1 MRRISLYLK
10 NNYIKIIFIIF
21 LSLLIDNLFIL
32 KINNP
37 PAWDQGYHL
46 SNVFKM
52 YNILDFRNLNFY
64 NQSNLLLDITDS
76 YRGPLT
82 YFLSAIFLKIFNNSY
97 YFAYLSNQVFNLI
110 CIFSLFHLGKI
121 FRNSA
126 TGIWASVIFTF
137 STLIINQRADYLID
151 LSLTSFSTLNLL
163 FITKWYFDKKKNSK
177 FSILSGISLGLVF
190 LTKPTGIVLFLI
202 PLCTIILK
210 RHNIKNNFIS
220 NTYEI
225 IFFIIPF
232 ILVIFPWFSRHWLT
246 ISTSTIN
253 AWNWGIN
260 YQDGFEKKSLKN
272 WLFYFYKFPEIFGEI
287 NFSIISLIY
296 LFERLIQ
303 KNLFR
308 IKVINIRKINFWF
321 LIYLLN
327 CYLIVSIMST
337 KDIRFIMPLYPI
349 ICIYLADFI
358 CTKNINNFSA
368 KNKKLILAF
377 SLCLSFIFN
386 KGSNLFILGSEK
398 ITIWPH
404 SEVMEEIKNQNINLH
419 STLAVLPDTGEVN
432 TFNLEAEAARQG
444 EYVSVR
450 QVISNIETYK
460 KDLEYFDW
468 FLAKT
473 GSQGIMSSESKDLLN
488 QYLLKNNSFIIHR
501 EWLLPDNSKLIL
513 LRRKLLNTYLTEEK
527 CVQELPNLE
536 INAIKNGININLSA
550 KGESMH
556 SSSLLINFNGED
568 IQKMI
573 NISLANNT
581 YNKDFEEE
589 KCYNLIQELS
599 LNLPNSTEKE
609 FKINTRLLN
618 KDGNIVPLKT
628 IYRNLRLY
636 SQNDRDNPILMTNK
650 ISKVELLGKYLREGK
665 FKNLF
670 DLVGIINQS
679 DPKQNYL
686 KDAEKIYSQRYEDNK
701 KIQDL
706 YSILISQIL
715 QRKVLKSEKTL
726 DLIMRFDRNNGNAY
740 LAKSIL
746 NIYKLDGR
754 NARIFI
760 NKANS
765 LEQSSEGDEILK
777 ILDGITYILELK
789 FINAYNAFT

>member
-1 MRRISLYLK
+1 LIIS
-10 NNYIKIIFIIF
+10 
-21 LSLLIDNLFIL
+21 
-32 KINNP
+32 INSP

-52 YNILDFRNLNFY
+52 YNILDLRNLNLF

-82 YFLSAIFLKIFNNSY
+82 YFLSAIFLKVFNNSY
-97 YFAYLSNQVFNLI
+97 YFAYLSNQIFNLI
-110 CIFSLFHLGKI
+110 CIFSIFYLGKI

-126 TGIWASVIFTF
+126 TGIWASIIFTF

-177 FSILSGISLGLVF
+177 FSIFSGISLGLVF
-190 LTKPTGIVLFLI
+190 LTKPTGIILFLI
-202 PLCTIILK
+202 PICTIIFK
-210 RHNIKNNFIS
+210 RHNIKNNLIK
-220 NTYEI
+220 NTNEI

-232 ILVIFPWFSRHWLT
+232 ILLIFPWFSRHWLT
-246 ISTSTIN
+246 ISTSIIN

-272 WLFYFYKFPEIFGEI
+272 WLFYFYKFPEIFGQI
-287 NFSIISLIY
+287 NFSIISIIY
-296 LFERLIQ
+296 LFEKLIQ
-303 KNLFR
+303 KNLFK
-308 IKVINIRKINFWF
+308 IKVLNIRKINFWF

-327 CYLIVSIMST
+327 CYLILSIMST

-386 KGSNLFILGSEK
+386 KGSNLFILGSE
-398 ITIWPH
+398 TFSIWPH
-404 SEVMEEIKNQNINLH
+404 SQIIEEIKNQNINLN

-460 KDLEYFDW
+460 EDLEYFDW

-473 GSQGIMSSESKDLLN
+473 GYQGIMTSESKDLLN
-488 QYLLKNNSFIIHR
+488 QYLLKNNSFVIHK
-501 EWLLPDNSKLIL
+501 EWLLPDNSKLML

-527 CVQELPNLE
+527 CIQEFPDLE
-536 INAIKNGININLSA
+536 INTIKNGININLSSR
-550 KGESMH
+550 GESMH
-556 SSSLLINFNGED
+556 SSSLLIDFISED
-568 IQKMI
+568 IQKLI
-573 NISLANNT
+573 NISLANNS
-581 YNKDFEEE
+581 YNKDFKKE
-589 KCYNLIQELS
+589 KCYNLSQDLS
-599 LNLPNSTEKE
+599 LSLPKSTERE
-609 FKINTRLLN
+609 FKIKTRLLN
-618 KDGNIVPLKT
+618 KDGNIKPLKT
-628 IYRNLRLY
+628 LYKNLKLY
-636 SQNDRDNPILMTNK
+636 PQNDRDDLILMTNK
-650 ISKVELLGKYLREGK
+650 ISKVELLGNYLREGK
-665 FKNLF
+665 FKYLF

-701 KIQDL
+701 NIQDL

-715 QRKVLKSEKTL
+715 QRKVFESEKTL
-726 DLIMRFDRNNGNAY
+726 DLIMRFDRKNGNAF
-740 LAKSIL
+740 LTKSLL
-746 NIYKLDGR
+746 NIYKLDGK
-754 NARIFI
+754 NARIYI
-760 NKANS
+760 NKAN
-765 LEQSSEGDEILK
+765 LLKQSSEGEEILK

-789 FINAYNAFT
+789 FINAYNTFT

>member
-1 MRRISLYLK
+1 MLLNLIR
-10 NNYIKIIFIIF
+10 NNYFKIF
-21 LSLLIDNLFIL
+21 LIFLISCIIDSFLIIS
-32 KINNP
+32 INSP

-52 YNILDFRNLNFY
+52 YNILDLRNLNLF

-82 YFLSAIFLKIFNNSY
+82 YFLSAIFLKVFNNSY
-97 YFAYLSNQVFNLI
+97 YFAYLSNQIFNLI
-110 CIFSLFHLGKI
+110 CIFSIFYLGKI

-126 TGIWASVIFTF
+126 TGIWASIIFTF
-137 STLIINQRADYLID
+137 STLIINQRADHLID

-177 FSILSGISLGLVF
+177 FSIFSGISLGLVF
-190 LTKPTGIVLFLI
+190 LTKPTGIILFLI
-202 PLCTIILK
+202 PICTIIFK
-210 RHNIKNNFIS
+210 RHNIKNNLIK
-220 NTYEI
+220 NTNEI

-232 ILVIFPWFSRHWLT
+232 ILLIFPWFSRHWLT
-246 ISTSTIN
+246 ISTSIIN

-272 WLFYFYKFPEIFGEI
+272 WLFYFYKFPEIFGQI
-287 NFSIISLIY
+287 NFSIISIIY
-296 LFERLIQ
+296 LFEKLIQ
-303 KNLFR
+303 KNLFK
-308 IKVINIRKINFWF
+308 IKVLNIRKINFWF

-327 CYLIVSIMST
+327 CYLILSIMST

-386 KGSNLFILGSEK
+386 KGSNLFILGSE
-398 ITIWPH
+398 TFSIWPH
-404 SEVMEEIKNQNINLH
+404 SQIIEEIKNQNINLN

-460 KDLEYFDW
+460 EDLEYFDW

-473 GSQGIMSSESKDLLN
+473 GYQGIMTSESKDLLN
-488 QYLLKNNSFIIHR
+488 QYLLKNNSFVIHK
-501 EWLLPDNSKLIL
+501 EWLLPDNSKLML

-527 CVQELPNLE
+527 CIQEFPDLE
-536 INAIKNGININLSA
+536 INTIKNGININLSSR
-550 KGESMH
+550 GESMH
-556 SSSLLINFNGED
+556 SSSLLIDFISED
-568 IQKMI
+568 IQKLI
-573 NISLANNT
+573 NISLANNS
-581 YNKDFEEE
+581 YNKDFKKE
-589 KCYNLIQELS
+589 KCYNLSQDLS
-599 LNLPNSTEKE
+599 LSLPKSTERE
-609 FKINTRLLN
+609 FKIKTRLLN
-618 KDGNIVPLKT
+618 KDGNIKPLKT
-628 IYRNLRLY
+628 LYKNLKLY
-636 SQNDRDNPILMTNK
+636 PQNDRDDLILMTNK
-650 ISKVELLGKYLREGK
+650 ISKVELLGNYLREGK
-665 FKNLF
+665 FKYLF

-701 KIQDL
+701 NIQDL

-715 QRKVLKSEKTL
+715 QRKVFESEKTL
-726 DLIMRFDRNNGNAY
+726 DLIMRFDRKNGNAF
-740 LAKSIL
+740 LTKSLL
-746 NIYKLDGR
+746 NIYKLDGK
-754 NARIFI
+754 NARIYI
-760 NKANS
+760 NKAN
-765 LEQSSEGDEILK
+765 LLKQSSEGEEILK

-789 FINAYNAFT
+789 FINAYNTFT